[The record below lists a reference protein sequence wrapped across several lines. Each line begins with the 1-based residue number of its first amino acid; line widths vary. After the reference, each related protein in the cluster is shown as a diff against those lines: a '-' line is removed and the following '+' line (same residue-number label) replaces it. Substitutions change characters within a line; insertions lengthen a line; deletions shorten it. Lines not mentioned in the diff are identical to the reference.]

1 MKHICFFLLALLSG
15 VAGAMTPQEFQQLYE
30 SKDKTAE
37 VCYQLY
43 QAYAQGDGVA
53 ASESQARKWLLAAH
67 DSGMLST
74 RKEISTQPW
83 RRKAKLKPS
92 IKIAEVSDEEARELG
107 RELVQFML
115 DNGGRNLIG
124 MNMLPESK
132 PAKELVA
139 GVKQRIAAGADLNVC
154 VTEQNDM
161 VAATALYLA
170 CKMGDEGLINMLLN
184 HGADPNFHGSLALT
198 AFYMPDRPKMNTSMP
213 LLGGGTLSAR
223 NIRKMQKRDGKEGKN
238 LEKRVRKLFN
248 LLVKKGAD
256 VRAWSHVGWS
266 PIYAAVNANS
276 PLGVQMLVKAGA
288 DPDQKQNPHEVANH
302 TLSARRISY
311 SGINRQIVLHL
322 QPQKSQKIGIA
333 AVNGVRTALA
343 GNFFGFA
350 TQQTIG
356 GQLFQISGRCTQ
368 IYCQMFCRIG
378 TADAARSG
386 QHQLFEFAENPRPFG
401 ISHKKINR

>member
-67 DSGMLST
+67 GSGMLST

-115 DNGGRNLIG
+115 DKGGRNLIG

-311 SGINRQIVLHL
+311 LTAGFGVPEQETPLNTAAIYSRDAVAAALLKAGATPDLANGKGVTPLQTARQMKQQLDAKPAAERSAPMVEGNRNILEMLH
-322 QPQKSQKIGIA
+322 
-333 AVNGVRTALA
+333 
-343 GNFFGFA
+343 
-350 TQQTIG
+350 
-356 GQLFQISGRCTQ
+356 
-368 IYCQMFCRIG
+368 
-378 TADAARSG
+378 
-386 QHQLFEFAENPRPFG
+386 
-401 ISHKKINR
+401 